1 MWYVLQTL
9 TGKEEELTRM
19 IKIIVP
25 CELYSDCFVAYYERV
40 WRKQGKSIVHI
51 ERLFPGYAF
60 IISDKPQELFL
71 QLKSVPAMSKLISDG
86 SFTFLALETEEEI
99 FLEDM
104 LGEERIVHLS
114 YVRANSNGKVDI
126 VSQPLKKYV
135 SQIVRYQLKKRY
147 VILSL
152 KIMGVEKTVALGIIL
167 DEDIRQEIM
176 YGKVETP
183 RTMPKVYLAS
193 KPAEEEL
200 LKIGD
205 HVKVISGSLENM
217 TGVIWKLKK
226 NTVEIG
232 VRLFD
237 QDMAMEVPRENI
249 CKSFL

>member
-19 IKIIVP
+19 IKKIVP

-51 ERLFPGYAF
+51 ERLFPGYVF
-60 IISDKPQELFL
+60 IVSDKPQELFL
-71 QLKSVPAMSKLISDG
+71 RLKSVPAMSKLISDG
-86 SFTFLALETEEEI
+86 SFTFLALETEEEM
-99 FLEDM
+99 FFEDM

-114 YVRANSNGKVDI
+114 YVRANRNGKVDI

-152 KIMGVEKTVALGIIL
+152 KIMGIEKTVALGIIL